1 MNSYMFQNVNSQ
13 QLSSVD
19 NHVLSGGITQYMED
33 GYSYN
38 DAVQEILKTEGWE
51 LKEGSYGFKFYNKI
65 TNQYASVNRHNGM
78 FVPTTTDNLCINAFR
93 VVTNGGYFRVEP
105 NEWTSTYDSRRG
117 RRQMKKQ
124 LWHDKMDR
132 KRQKGSLNV
141 SRSHH

>member
-1 MNSYMFQNVNSQ
+1 MFQNVNSQ

-65 TNQYASVNRHNGM
+65 
-78 FVPTTTDNLCINAFR
+78 LI
-93 VVTNGGYFRVEP
+93 E
-105 NEWTSTYDSRRG
+105 
-117 RRQMKKQ
+117 
-124 LWHDKMDR
+124 L
-132 KRQKGSLNV
+132 
-141 SRSHH
+141 